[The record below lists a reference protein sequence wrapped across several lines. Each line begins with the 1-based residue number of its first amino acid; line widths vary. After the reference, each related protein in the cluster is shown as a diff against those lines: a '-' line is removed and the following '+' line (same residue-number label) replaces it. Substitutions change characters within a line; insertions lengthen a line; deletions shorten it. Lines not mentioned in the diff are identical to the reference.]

1 MSLQTIL
8 EQDKERLL
16 ASVSGTDTESA
27 IRAVQSE
34 LDRMLFA
41 FNDGEEEERVSEAAN
56 AMIQSVKASAAFI
69 DTAGET
75 KIYGRTEYG
84 AETEATK
91 KRRVPTVFWV
101 LLIAGIACALP
112 LAIGYWTSN
121 HGLTLGWF
129 AVLKLVLPF
138 VSMALLFFAGL
149 SLRLRK
155 KASKEELRAE
165 TSIDGK
171 KVYNRLLAAAVAM
184 DKQLD
189 GIREAEEIRKRK
201 LLAGAD
207 GVDENELD
215 LMGQLLEDAYGRRA
229 ADETAA
235 ELLSQ
240 LKFYLHKKQ
249 IDVVDFEDRMT
260 YGQREAS
267 GQSASGEDLSIDR
280 DRRSWFDMIPAYAA
294 GTIRPALVRDGKLLK
309 KGLASE
315 GR

>member
-1 MSLQTIL
+1 MPKYMSRHFDVIMNLAQTMS
-8 EQDKERLL
+8 QFQPA
-16 ASVSGTDTESA
+16 ASLSDDEG
-27 IRAVQSE
+27 
-34 LDRMLFA
+34 
-41 FNDGEEEERVSEAAN
+41 
-56 AMIQSVKASAAFI
+56 
-69 DTAGET
+69 
-75 KIYGRTEYG
+75 
-84 AETEATK
+84 
-91 KRRVPTVFWV
+91 W
-101 LLIAGIACALP
+101 
-112 LAIGYWTSN
+112 GY
-121 HGLTLGWF
+121 L
-129 AVLKLVLPF
+129 
-138 VSMALLFFAGL
+138 
-149 SLRLRK
+149 LRLRNYMI
-155 KASKEELRAE
+155 SQD
-165 TSIDGK
+165 SF
-171 KVYNRLLAAAVAM
+171 
-184 DKQLD
+184 
-189 GIREAEEIRKRK
+189 
-201 LLAGAD
+201 
-207 GVDENELD
+207 DENELD